1 MCPLVLLVAD
11 LTVRQSLGHLL
22 HDGARGFVDR
32 EQLVLQAVED
42 SNLWLT
48 ILQGGNGVAAATHH
62 NNCAQLP
69 VTHLS
74 MGRMQARL
82 PCS

>member
-1 MCPLVLLVAD
+1 
-11 LTVRQSLGHLL
+11 
-22 HDGARGFVDR
+22 
-32 EQLVLQAVED
+32 VED

-62 NNCAQLP
+62 YNCAQLP